1 MSILLVDGYGP
12 TGGKGS
18 LVGFRG
24 FGDFGSH
31 VLFAFAL
38 LLLGVDTVNG
48 NTPGEESLLQIRR
61 DLLRHLPRALQV
73 NAAAKAPEVLGPL
86 GRRREKKARTRDTPK
101 MSLVSNQPQAVVF
114 LGEAHAPLKAVL
126 SARKPTSQP
135 KFSLID
141 PVTMFRTSST
151 ATSPLL
157 VLLTLTATS
166 TLVVA
171 SRNDGD
177 TNPRDSVR
185 LVHALCGNP
194 SWTLVDTYVAL
205 PMLRDDALKASR
217 YPILQRFS
225 PVEGNLS
232 VRSQASLLELE
243 RASFYFTF
251 VLSTHSLST
260 LFGFV

>member
-1 MSILLVDGYGP
+1 
-12 TGGKGS
+12 
-18 LVGFRG
+18 
-24 FGDFGSH
+24 
-31 VLFAFAL
+31 
-38 LLLGVDTVNG
+38 
-48 NTPGEESLLQIRR
+48 
-61 DLLRHLPRALQV
+61 
-73 NAAAKAPEVLGPL
+73 
-86 GRRREKKARTRDTPK
+86 

-225 PVEGNLS
+225 PVKGNLS

-243 RASFYFTF
+243 RASFFFTF
-251 VLSTHSLST
+251 VLSTPSLST

>member
-1 MSILLVDGYGP
+1 
-12 TGGKGS
+12 
-18 LVGFRG
+18 
-24 FGDFGSH
+24 
-31 VLFAFAL
+31 
-38 LLLGVDTVNG
+38 
-48 NTPGEESLLQIRR
+48 
-61 DLLRHLPRALQV
+61 
-73 NAAAKAPEVLGPL
+73 
-86 GRRREKKARTRDTPK
+86 

-177 TNPRDSVR
+177 TNPRTQFVSSTHCAATHR
-185 LVHALCGNP
+185 GR
-194 SWTLVDTYVAL
+194 SWTR
-205 PMLRDDALKASR
+205 MSR
-217 YPILQRFS
+217 YRCY
-225 PVEGNLS
+225 GM
-232 VRSQASLLELE
+232 
-243 RASFYFTF
+243 
-251 VLSTHSLST
+251 T
-260 LFGFV
+260 L